1 VSRLSPCLCL
11 CLSLCLSLSLSLS
24 LPTASAARRDFV
36 GSATCG
42 TCHPQILAAWK
53 STAHARAGAATT
65 LGPKPTARCLA
76 CHGTGDAPAGRAYFA
91 EVGCEACHGAGA
103 SYAADD
109 LMRDRPL
116 ALALGLVDLSVAAT
130 RAAVCAR
137 CHGSLSTR
145 LRPVDLTK
153 PVHPVAPGS

>member
-1 VSRLSPCLCL
+1 VR
-11 CLSLCLSLSLSLS
+11 
-24 LPTASAARRDFV
+24 TALAALVIATLVASAATSALAARRDFV

-42 TCHPQILAAWK
+42 SCHPEVLAAWK
-53 STAHARAGAATT
+53 ATAHARATAT
-65 LGPKPTARCLA
+65 LGKKPAARCLA

-103 SYAADD
+103 PYATDD

-116 ALALGLVDLSVAAT
+116 ALAVGLVDLTVPAI

-137 CHGSLSTR
+137 CHSSTPTR
-145 LRPVDLTK
+145 LRPIDLTK
-153 PVHPVAPGS
+153 PVHPVAPAPGS

>member
-1 VSRLSPCLCL
+1 MSRLSLSLSLSFSLCLCL
-11 CLSLCLSLSLSLS
+11 CLSLSVPS
-24 LPTASAARRDFV
+24 ASAARRDFV

-53 STAHARAGAATT
+53 ATPHARAATT
-65 LGPKPTARCLA
+65 LGPKPAARCLA

-116 ALALGLVDLSVAAT
+116 AFALGLVDLSVPAT

-137 CHGSLSTR
+137 CHGARSTR
-145 LRPVDLTK
+145 LRPVDLTR